1 MKKANP
7 FDTEALKHLE
17 TLQSALL
24 GICYYS
30 EDLIHDMLDEN
41 PAIVND
47 LGFPSSWALARTLKS
62 MLNDAATIM
71 NTLDEM
77 YEGKAILA
85 MLAKAKPEGPRP
97 R

>member
-7 FDTEALKHLE
+7 FDTEALKNLE
-17 TLQSALL
+17 TLQSGLL

-30 EDLIHDMLDEN
+30 EDLIYDMLDDN
-41 PAIVND
+41 PSIASD
-47 LGFPSSWALARTLKS
+47 LGYPSTWALVRNLKS

-77 YEGKAILA
+77 YEGKAVLA
-85 MLAKAKPEGPRP
+85 MLAKAQPEGPPP